1 MKTILFSLSI
11 LLFLASCQAKTEQAE
26 DATLSS
32 AVTSVADVQT
42 DGYQKLTKG
51 SIARLANDTAKE
63 DPDSL
68 AVEEYEIECYV
79 WANTYKATT
88 IVETEEGDQFELH
101 IDITLKDF
109 DFDDYVGT
117 INMYLSGCEDQM
129 FRGTIKAKAQRNYVT
144 VFFNENVEGM
154 EDLFKKGDKLV
165 QFEISYGEY
174 IASWFAPMFDYVDEY
189 TVLSLEN
196 K

>member
-68 AVEEYEIECYV
+68 AVEESEIECYV

-109 DFDDYVGT
+109 DFDEVNGSDDSSYFTG
-117 INMYLSGCEDQM
+117 YEEEGSGFQ
-129 FRGTIKAKAQRNYVT
+129 NYD
-144 VFFNENVEGM
+144 EE
-154 EDLFKKGDKLV
+154 
-165 QFEISYGEY
+165 EI
-174 IASWFAPMFDYVDEY
+174 F
-189 TVLSLEN
+189 SLLLIF
-196 K
+196 

>member
-68 AVEEYEIECYV
+68 AVEESEIECYV